1 MKMFKHIAFA
11 LISAMGISGTAYAD
25 YDVGQVEAE
34 GKNGDPVSAG
44 TTASCPHAS
53 LSGDTLKIPAVDVEG
68 KTYQAEMTQQ
78 DGLTFS
84 VNIDS
89 IKLVDT
95 SPSSSDGPRFTDNDD
110 GTVTDN
116 DSGLIWLKK
125 TDCFEPQIWEEA
137 MKSASNL
144 ADKED
149 GAEDCGLSDESTA
162 GDWRLPTVHEL
173 QNLISYDYSYPALSN
188 AKGDEQWKE
197 GDAFSGVQ
205 TGNYWSSTAYVGGT
219 GNAWFVYLGNGGVGY
234 DDKANTAYVWPVR
247 SGQP

>member
-11 LISAMGISGTAYAD
+11 SISAMGISGTAYAD

-44 TTASCPHAS
+44 ITASCPHAS
-53 LSGDTLKIPAVDVEG
+53 LSGDTLKIPVVDVEG
-68 KTYQAEMTQQ
+68 KTYQVEMTQQ

-125 TDCFEPQIWEEA
+125 ADCFEPQIWEEA

-149 GAEDCGLSDESTA
+149 GAEDCGLSDESTV

-205 TGNYWSSTAYVGGT
+205 ANFYWLSAADASNAYG
-219 GNAWFVYLGNGGVGY
+219 AWYVYLGYGSVGIGS
-234 DDKANTAYVWPVR
+234 KAFTWYVWPVR
-247 SGQP
+247 GGQP